1 MAGSTPR
8 TWFITGA
15 NRGLGAAMARA
26 ALAAGDNVVACGR
39 RLAEVEAAFA
49 GAGSALKPVAL
60 DVTKQDQIEGAVAG
74 ALAAFGRIDVLVNNA
89 GYGLLGFFEN
99 MTDQQIRHQFEVNV
113 FGAMAVTRAILPHMR
128 QQRSGHVFSISSI
141 GGLRS
146 SGGGSVYCSSKFA
159 VEGWMEGL
167 QQELLPLGIHA
178 ILIEPGYFRTDFFDE
193 SSAVYDQLDVA
204 DYAAAAREGRE
215 FRQGMNHQQVG
226 DPDRL
231 GQLMVRLVE
240 MDEPPVR
247 IAAGTDSTTWAEEKA
262 RASVEEILKWRA
274 LSVTTDGNDG
284 IQLV

>member
-1 MAGSTPR
+1 MAGGKPR

-26 ALAAGDNVVACGR
+26 ALAAGDQVVVAARSLDG
-39 RLAEVEAAFA
+39 LEDGFP
-49 GAGSALKPVAL
+49 GAGNRIKFVQL
-60 DVTKQDQIEGAVAG
+60 DVTRQDEIDRAVAQ
-74 ALAAFGRIDVLVNNA
+74 ALDAFGRIDVLVNNA
-89 GYGLLGFFEN
+89 GYGLLGYFEN
-99 MTDQQIRHQFEVNV
+99 MTEAQIRHQYDVNV
-113 FGAMAVTRAILPHMR
+113 FGAMAVTRAILPQMR
-128 QQRSGHVFSISSI
+128 KQRSGHVFTISSI

-193 SSAVYDQLDVA
+193 SSAIYDQLDVA

-231 GQLMVRLVE
+231 GQLMVQLVE
-240 MDEPPVR
+240 MAEPPVR

-262 RASVEEILKWRA
+262 RASVEEILKWRP
-274 LSVTTDGNDG
+274 LSVTTDGDDG
-284 IQLV
+284 IPLV